1 MRLLR
6 LAIAIVDSV
15 MTQWIAPT
23 KMSKEIAHGLQW
35 LQRQSEFDRDHR
47 AIMLACSREKYLWT
61 SYSTLAKRSGLDSEV
76 LEKELKYLCQC
87 GVLYIYVSEEEDLRR
102 VLFALRERV
111 EQQEEGFEH

>member
-1 MRLLR
+1 
-6 LAIAIVDSV
+6 

-76 LEKELKYLCQC
+76 LEKELKYLD
-87 GVLYIYVSEEEDLRR
+87 GTVITTSEDWVAGASIRDSSYQSVNLEYANLQS
-102 VLFALRERV
+102 VNFT
-111 EQQEEGFEH
+111 